1 IVKVETEVGREVQ
14 SGDGL
19 VVMEAMKMENELS
32 AEASGTV
39 REIHV
44 EPGMTVDRNDLLAV
58 IE

>member
-1 IVKVETEVGREVQ
+1 
-14 SGDGL
+14 
-19 VVMEAMKMENELS
+19 MENELS